1 MALNK
6 KLIHFKK
13 REFFD
18 RELANG
24 NVLENSICFIQDETM
39 IYTHG
44 TFYDGSTFDPSN
56 IEESIQNIIDNYAPL
71 SSVYTK
77 QEVYTKKEVDSK
89 FFIGTQAQYDSFIES
104 GNSLQA
110 GALVIILD
118 DEELES
124 DTIALLG
131 TAILGKMILGNY

>member
-24 NVLENSICFIQDETM
+24 NVLDNSICFIQDETL

-44 TFYDGSTFDPSN
+44 TFYDGSTYDPSN
-56 IEESIQNIIDNYAPL
+56 LEQSIQYIIDNYAPL
-71 SSVYTK
+71 SSIYTK
-77 QEVYTKKEVDSK
+77 EEFKKDIDSK
-89 FFIGTQAQYDSFIES
+89 FFIGTQEQYNSFIA
-104 GNSLQA
+104 NNTLQE

-118 DEELES
+118 DEELNS

-131 TAILGKMILGNY
+131 TAILGKMILGNN